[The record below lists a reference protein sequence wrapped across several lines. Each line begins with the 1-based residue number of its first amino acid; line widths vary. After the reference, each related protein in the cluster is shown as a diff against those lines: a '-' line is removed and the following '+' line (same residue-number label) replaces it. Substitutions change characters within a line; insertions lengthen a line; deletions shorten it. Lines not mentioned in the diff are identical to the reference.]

1 MFMWLKNIFLT
12 VYLLIWIGFGC
23 LLAFWFIYTRPS
35 KLDWFLQ
42 YWSLKG
48 LKSCGISV
56 KLMGQCH
63 LPDQGSV
70 ILFNHT
76 SLLDILVLQ
85 ATLGSC
91 LPIRFGAKR
100 ELFHIPIFA
109 FFMWKIGTLPITRS
123 TYTSRAAQ
131 KTRQVYQNAISR
143 IHRGENF
150 VLSPE
155 GGRFDGV
162 GIGQFKSGP
171 FMLAI
176 QAQAPVV
183 PVVIR
188 GHKDILPRKNFF
200 LNLKSSDV
208 KVSILPA
215 VSTKG
220 LDVKD
225 RHSLKDKVQELFIEE
240 LRRPFII

>member
-1 MFMWLKNIFLT
+1 M
-12 VYLLIWIGFGC
+12 YLLIWIGFGC
-23 LLAFWFIYTRPS
+23 LLAFWFIYMRPS
-35 KLDWFLQ
+35 QLDWFLQ
-42 YWSLKG
+42 YWSMKG
-48 LKSCGISV
+48 LNNCGISV
-56 KLMGQCH
+56 KLIGQCH
-63 LPDQGSV
+63 LPDQSGV

-85 ATLGSC
+85 ATLGSYI
-91 LPIRFGAKR
+91 PIRFGAKM

-109 FFMWKIGTLPITRS
+109 SFMEKIGTLPITRS
-123 TYTSRAAQ
+123 TYTSGAAQ
-131 KTRQVYQNAISR
+131 KTRQVYQNAVSR
-143 IHRGENF
+143 IYNGENF
-150 VLSPE
+150 ALSPE

-162 GIGQFKSGP
+162 GMGRFKSGP

-176 QAQAPVV
+176 QAQAPIV

-200 LNLKSSDV
+200 LNLKSPNV
-208 KVSILPA
+208 KISILPA

-225 RHSLKDKVQELFIEE
+225 RHSLKDKVRKLFIKE
-240 LRRPFII
+240 LGAV